1 MKMLSAKQ
9 NWRSKVRWEKIFFFY
24 QKWVY
29 RNFAIIAKFWQSESF
44 DGLRKFRYARAKFT
58 VPLCWIL
65 RLLFHWPLFP
75 ASCILHQAACY
86 FFFLFSSCFEI
97 LHSLL
102 AEIDIRPY
110 EIDGNQPD
118 FGYDWIDMII
128 WLPLHAKTTKKASEC
143 N

>member
-1 MKMLSAKQ
+1 MG
-9 NWRSKVRWEKIFFFY
+9 WETIFYFY
-24 QKWVY
+24 QKWVD
-29 RNFAIIAKFWQSESF
+29 RNFSIIAKLWHSENF
-44 DGLRKFRYARAKFT
+44 ARIAKISLCLAKFT

-75 ASCILHQAACY
+75 TSYSLL

-97 LHSLL
+97 LHSRL

-118 FGYDWIDMII
+118 FGYDYIDTII
-128 WLPLHAKTTKKASEC
+128 WLPIHAKTIKTASEC
-143 N
+143 I